1 MKPLDPADVNVWS
14 FDEGCVY
21 QDIDMPFGFDRV
33 FGPDSSNKCIYREVK
48 PIIDSAVDG
57 INGTLFM
64 YGQTGSGKT
73 YSMIGTSLKLQT
85 DRKSARKTQPSPMN
99 KSARSSS
106 QLSKRE
112 VTQSVTHQR
121 KKTPILP
128 LPPSRKQSI
137 QKVEELEFPVE
148 SPKEET
154 GVLLISLKD
163 LFSKIQTQTP
173 EDFTLTCSYF
183 EIYNELIFD
192 LLSEEAVDPLTLFE
206 D

>member
-1 MKPLDPADVNVWS
+1 
-14 FDEGCVY
+14 
-21 QDIDMPFGFDRV
+21 
-33 FGPDSSNKCIYREVK
+33 
-48 PIIDSAVDG
+48 
-57 INGTLFM
+57 
-64 YGQTGSGKT
+64 
-73 YSMIGTSLKLQT
+73 MIGTSLKVQI

-106 QLSKRE
+106 QLFKRE
-112 VTQSVTHQR
+112 VTQSVTQAHHQR

-137 QKVEELEFPVE
+137 QKIEELEFPLE

-154 GVLLISLKD
+154 GVLLISLRD

-173 EDFTLTCSYF
+173 EDFNLTCSYF